1 MDRKN
6 VAFKDNTFVENVG
19 AEANV
24 EYYMTLSV
32 FISAPASKKSPIDEA
47 RDVLANTVLAH
58 VPVDNFNFKM
68 KAIYMALMVRRVIEA
83 QGGEKSIDDRSA
95 H

>member
-1 MDRKN
+1 
-6 VAFKDNTFVENVG
+6 
-19 AEANV
+19 
-24 EYYMTLSV
+24 MTSV
-32 FISAPASKKSPIDEA
+32 SVSKTYRDVQRAHYLVFFSAPASKKSPIDEA

-83 QGGEKSIDDRSA
+83 QGDEKSIDDRSA

>member
-1 MDRKN
+1 MKSFLNRVKTS
-6 VAFKDNTFVENVG
+6 FF
-19 AEANV
+19 
-24 EYYMTLSV
+24 
-32 FISAPASKKSPIDEA
+32 ASKKSPIDEA

-83 QGGEKSIDDRSA
+83 QGDEKSIDDRSA